1 MRTPEIVRINIP
13 KNLAT
18 AVAEVKPDGVC
29 LTNYVIALLKAHQT
43 NTNKE
48 PNK

>member
-18 AVAEVKPDGVC
+18 AVAEVKPEGVC
-29 LTNYVIALLKAHQT
+29 LTNYVIQLLKAQS
-43 NTNKE
+43 NTNKRTD
-48 PNK
+48 K